1 MKNLLLF
8 LLLFTLVAN
17 GQVTNEGQPLSW
29 EMNLSKSVNAKEL
42 PVFDMSLMNEQD
54 AINDDRMDIPF
65 RFGYMHSV
73 DYGFEDGVWT
83 NLENGD
89 RIWRILISSEGALSL
104 NFIFDDFYIPEGGN
118 LFLYNDDRSDLLG
131 AYTSIQNQ
139 ESGILGTW
147 MVNGDK
153 IWIEYYEPA
162 AVNGQG
168 RLHIAKATHR
178 YRGLQKPA
186 QTKGLGDSDTCNVDV
201 DCAIGDDYDYIKDHN
216 KRSVALINLGNSL
229 CTGTLINNTSNDG
242 TPYFLTADHCYSN
255 PSSWAFLFGW
265 ISPDPSCATT
275 QASSNGSQSMTMSSA
290 TLRSRYESTD
300 FVLVEL
306 NSQVPDDWDRVYAGW
321 DKTDNTPD
329 FTVGIHHPE
338 GDIMKVSRD
347 DDSPQ
352 KGVTTIEGQTV
363 GVWSIT
369 SAGGGWETGITAGGS
384 SGSALFDPAGKI
396 IGQLFGGSSNC
407 QFTGSTND
415 NGQGDVYGRFG
426 LSWDGGGISSNRLSD
441 WLDPSGT
448 NTDIL
453 NSFPVLDLDTFD
465 YDLELESIDSPNSGA
480 LVSDETIVVTV
491 SNNGDQSASEFE
503 ISYQVNEGTLISEIF
518 TGTLSSGQSVQY
530 SFSETYD
537 FSEAGQ
543 YEITAS
549 IAYTNDEDNDN
560 NSITKTIINTSS
572 GGCPDEYELPIVWRD
587 NFECHDAF
595 AIDNI
600 EGWTGIDGEG
610 GTTWGASAVD
620 FTNEEYI
627 GSGIIWNNS
636 LANSV
641 DGTDISNWSSYEGTQ
656 GLYFFASGSGGTTFP
671 NDDWMIGPEFTI
683 DGVSS
688 PSLTFWAKS
697 LTDQYG
703 LDRFQIA
710 IGTSTDP
717 ADFTVISA
725 GAYEEAPTD
734 WTQFEYDLSA
744 YDGQTVRVGI
754 HCVSNDSFVLQMDSF
769 VVEGTLG
776 VNDVQSL
783 DMNIYPNPVDGN
795 FVTIQTPISGVKY
808 VEVFD
813 ITGKRLINSSLSTD
827 SLEVSSLSAGIY
839 LIKVTVEGQSKISK
853 LVVR

>member
-1 MKNLLLF
+1 MKNILPFILIF
-8 LLLFTLVAN
+8 SIFAN
-17 GQVTNEGQPLSW
+17 AQVTNEGQPLSW
-29 EMNLSKSVNAKEL
+29 EMNLSKSVISNEL

-118 LFLYNDDRSDLLG
+118 LYLYNDDRSDLLG
-131 AYTSIQNQ
+131 AYTSTQNQ
-139 ESGILGTW
+139 DSGILGTW

-178 YRGLQKPA
+178 YRGLEKPA

-216 KRSVALINLGNSL
+216 KRSVALINLGNSI

-306 NSQVPDDWDRVYAGW
+306 NSQVPDSWDRVYAGW

-338 GDIMKVSRD
+338 GDIMKVCRD

-352 KGVTTIEGQTV
+352 KGTTTIQGQTV

-369 SAGGGWETGITAGGS
+369 AAGGGWETGITAGGS
-384 SGSALFDPAGKI
+384 SGSALFDPEGKI
-396 IGQLFGGSSNC
+396 IGQLFGGSSYC

-448 NTDIL
+448 NTEIL
-453 NSFPVLDLDTFD
+453 NSFPELDLETFD

-480 LVSDETIVVTV
+480 LNSEETIVVTV

-503 ISYQVNEGTLISEIF
+503 ISYQVNEGTSISENF

-549 IAYTNDEDNDN
+549 IAYTNDENNDN
-560 NSITKTIINTSS
+560 NSTTQTIINTSS
-572 GGCPDEYELPIVWRD
+572 GNCPDEYELPIVWRD

-595 AIDNI
+595 AIDDI
-600 EGWTGIDGEG
+600 EGWTAIDGEG
-610 GTTWGASAVD
+610 GTTWGASGVD
-620 FTNEEYI
+620 FNNEEYV

-636 LANSV
+636 LASPV
-641 DGTDISNWSSYEGTQ
+641 DGADITNWSSYEGTQ
-656 GLYFFASGSGGTTFP
+656 GLYFFASGANGTPFP
-671 NDDWMIGPEFTI
+671 NDDWMISPEFTI
-683 DGVSS
+683 YGVSS
-688 PSLTFWAKS
+688 PTLSFWAKS
-697 LTDQYG
+697 ITDQYG

-710 IGTSTDP
+710 IGSTTNPD
-717 ADFTVISA
+717 DFTVISA
-725 GAYEEAPTD
+725 GAYEEAPIE
-734 WTQFEYDLSA
+734 WTQYEYDLSA

-754 HCVSNDSFVLQMDSF
+754 HCVSNDSFLLQMDSF

-783 DMNIYPNPVDGN
+783 EMNIYPNPVNGN
-795 FVTIQTPISGVKY
+795 FVTIQTPVNGMKY

-813 ITGKRLINSSLSTD
+813 ITGKRLINTSLSADT
-827 SLEVSSLSAGIY
+827 LEVSSLSAGMY
-839 LIKVTVEGQSKISK
+839 LIKVTVEGQSKTSK
-853 LVVR
+853 LIVR

>member
-396 IGQLFGGSSNC
+396 IGQLFGGSSYC

-448 NTDIL
+448 NTGTL
-453 NSFPVLDLDTFD
+453 NSFPELILETFD

-480 LVSDETIVVTV
+480 LGSEELIEVTI
-491 SNNGDQSASEFE
+491 SNNGDQSVSEFE
-503 ISYQVNEGTLISEIF
+503 ITYQVNGGTLISENYN
-518 TGTLSSGQSVQY
+518 GTLSSGQSEQF
-530 SFSETYD
+530 SFTETYD

-549 IAYTNDEDNDN
+549 VILSNDEDNNN
-560 NSITKTIINTSS
+560 NSISKNVINTPAADCDPSS
-572 GGCPDEYELPIVWRD
+572 LPYFNDFADVASWEECNTFIDSDGDGINWINATYDDGTVCALSQSWSSTAGVLSPDNWVIIGPIDLTNESDVMMEWLVRGVD
-587 NFECHDAF
+587 PSYCEENYSVYVGTEPSIENLTNSSVSYTETIAGIGDACGNTF
-595 AIDNI
+595 AQRSLDISAA
-600 EGWTGIDGEG
+600 G
-610 GTTWGASAVD
+610 GTLV
-620 FTNEEYI
+620 YI
-627 GSGIIWNNS
+627 GFRHHDVSDMFVLNIDDLSI
-636 LANSV
+636 
-641 DGTDISNWSSYEGTQ
+641 
-656 GLYFFASGSGGTTFP
+656 FSGSMSIQ
-671 NDDWMIGPEFTI
+671 DPE
-683 DGVSS
+683 
-688 PSLTFWAKS
+688 
-697 LTDQYG
+697 
-703 LDRFQIA
+703 
-710 IGTSTDP
+710 
-717 ADFTVISA
+717 
-725 GAYEEAPTD
+725 
-734 WTQFEYDLSA
+734 
-744 YDGQTVRVGI
+744 
-754 HCVSNDSFVLQMDSF
+754 
-769 VVEGTLG
+769 TLE
-776 VNDVQSL
+776 
-783 DMNIYPNPVDGN
+783 MNIYPNPVNGN
-795 FVTIQTPISGVKY
+795 FVTIQTPINGVKY
-808 VEVFD
+808 VKVFD
-813 ITGKRLINSSLSTD
+813 ITGKRLINTSLSANT
-827 SLEVSSLSAGIY
+827 LEVSSLSAGMY
-839 LIKVTVEGQSKISK
+839 LIKVTVDGQSKTSK